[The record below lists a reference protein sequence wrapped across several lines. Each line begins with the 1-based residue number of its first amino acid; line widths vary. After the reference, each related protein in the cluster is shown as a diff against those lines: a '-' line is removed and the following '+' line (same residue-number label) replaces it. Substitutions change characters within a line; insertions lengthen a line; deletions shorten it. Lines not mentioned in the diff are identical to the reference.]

1 MRLLGIALGLSLW
14 TCAAFAQSP
23 SAETARIAQQR
34 YKAGVELMSSE
45 KFDEAVEEFKDALA
59 IDRLMAMAHY
69 NIGQCRMAQKR
80 YVEAVAAY
88 QASRD
93 TFEELGSLSQK
104 ERDERERL
112 RRDEMNELRDDLQ
125 RLEQGRVK
133 NAGAADAVRMGD
145 RLRQLENMQ
154 FKDHGG
160 EMRVPAG
167 VYLALGSAYFR
178 QQKLEDAEREYRLA
192 IKSNPKM
199 GEAHNNL
206 AVVLFM
212 TQRLDEARQELE
224 LAKKARFKVNPK
236 FEEDLKNASAAG
248 KGTR

>member
-1 MRLLGIALGLSLW
+1 MWLLGIAFGVILTAS
-14 TCAAFAQSP
+14 AAFAQGLSP
-23 SAETARIAQQR
+23 ETAKVAQQH

-45 KFDEAVEEFKDALA
+45 QWDGAVDKFKSA
-59 IDRLMAMAHY
+59 IAMDRLMAMAHY

-80 YVEAVAAY
+80 FVEAVAAY

-93 TFEELGSLSQK
+93 AFQELGNVSQK

-112 RRDEMNELRDDLQ
+112 RRDEVNELRDDLQ

-145 RLRQLENMQ
+145 RMRQLESMQ

-178 QQKLEDAEREYRLA
+178 QQKLQDAEREYRLA
-192 IKSNPKM
+192 LKSNPKM

-206 AVVLFM
+206 AVILFM
-212 TQRLDEARQELE
+212 TERLDEARQELE

-236 FEEDLKNASAAG
+236 FEEDLKNASDAA
-248 KGTR
+248 KGTK